1 MGWVRGL
8 MAAYCIILLQVMG
21 YVAAFRK
28 DEENI
33 PVALVITETSVD
45 ILFFPFVHKSGE
57 RLLTTAHLPL
67 NLWKSGNQIELN
79 CLVLLAYLSDLRDN
93 TITLD
98 MAEDHEKMRKIMK
111 ISTDTASDKELIEQM
126 QHKLEHERAVRRVE
140 REKEQEFKQE
150 LKREKELRRQV
161 ERVEREKEH
170 ELKQELKEL
179 RLQVEREKESKEQQ
193 LEKQRNSRKA
203 KKQRAKDRKRQASSM
218 HT

>member
-93 TITLD
+93 TIVLQT
-98 MAEDHEKMRKIMK
+98 AKDHEKMRKIMK
-111 ISTDTASDKELIEQM
+111 ISTDTASDKEQIEQM
-126 QHKLEHERAVRRVE
+126 EHKLQQVEREREQVE
-140 REKEQEFKQE
+140 REKEQE
-150 LKREKELRRQV
+150 KELRQQA
-161 ERVEREKEH
+161 E
-170 ELKQELKEL
+170 Q
-179 RLQVEREKESKEQQ
+179 RLEAQKA
-193 LEKQRNSRKA
+193 SRKA
-203 KKQRAKDRKRQASSM
+203 KKQRARARKREASS
-218 HT
+218 TS